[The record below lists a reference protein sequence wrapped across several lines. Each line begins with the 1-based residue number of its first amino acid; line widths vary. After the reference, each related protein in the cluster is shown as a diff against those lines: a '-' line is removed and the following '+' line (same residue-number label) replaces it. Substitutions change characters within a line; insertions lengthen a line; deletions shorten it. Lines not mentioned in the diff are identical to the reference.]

1 VPTDERRERIYYK
14 MKSILFLSSL
24 ISRLSSRFFW
34 PVLIVVF
41 AASLALVL
49 WSGQTENMSFRDA
62 ACSFEDK
69 LPGCLNAVPAWNE
82 GLTFYDSALMA
93 TGDTLQSLKALLW
106 EHWNLEFAGAG
117 EPAVVQNSILPLRV
131 LEFRKSGCMGLSW
144 LAMMV
149 AEARN
154 LPLSVIMLPGHVF
167 LRYGTESATGVNL
180 EPNRKGYSY
189 TDEEYREKYKKGP
202 WTGLEFKPLTSTQ
215 FVGLAAFNMGN
226 SYLDN
231 DLRRALTW
239 YRMAEEFFSEY
250 PGIKANQ
257 EIAKSRLPD
266 HL

>member
-1 VPTDERRERIYYK
+1 MLAR
-14 MKSILFLSSL
+14 LSSI
-24 ISRLSSRFFW
+24 ISRLFW
-34 PVLIVVF
+34 PAIIVVF
-41 AASLALVL
+41 TASLTLVL
-49 WSGQTENMSFRDA
+49 WSGRAEKMSFRDA

-69 LPGCLNAVPAWNE
+69 LPGCLDSVAAWNA
-82 GLTFYDSALMA
+82 GLAYFDSSLAMS
-93 TGDTLQSLKALLW
+93 GDTLQSLKSLLW
-106 EHWNLEFAGAG
+106 DYWNLDFAGAG

-131 LEFRKSGCMGLSW
+131 LETRKSGCMGLSW

-149 AEARN
+149 AESRQV
-154 LPLSVIMLPGHVF
+154 PLSVIMLPGHVF
-167 LRYGTESATGVNL
+167 LRYGEGSSAVNL
-180 EPNRKGYSY
+180 EPNRKGYAY

-202 WTGLEFKPLTSTQ
+202 WTGLEFKPLTPTQ

-226 SYLDN
+226 LYLDN

>member
-1 VPTDERRERIYYK
+1 
-14 MKSILFLSSL
+14 MKSILFLPSL

-41 AASLALVL
+41 AASLTLVL
-49 WSGQTENMSFRDA
+49 WSGRAETMNFRDA
-62 ACSFEDK
+62 ACTFEDR
-69 LPGCLNAVPAWNE
+69 LPGCLDSLESWNG
-82 GLTFYDSALMA
+82 GLAYFDSSLAM
-93 TGDTLQSLKALLW
+93 TGDTLWSLKSLLW
-106 EHWNLEFAGAG
+106 TYWGLEFAGAG
-117 EPAVVQNSILPLRV
+117 DAAVTAEAILPLHV
-131 LEFRKSGCMGLSW
+131 LQMKKSGCMGLSW

-167 LRYGTESATGVNL
+167 LRYGADSSTAINL
-180 EPNRKGYSY
+180 EPNREGYSY
-189 TDEEYREKYKKGP
+189 SDAEYREKYKAGP
-202 WTGLEFKPLTSTQ
+202 WTGLEFKPLSPTQ

-226 SYLDN
+226 LYLDS

-239 YRMAEEFFSEY
+239 YRMAEEFFAEY

>member
-1 VPTDERRERIYYK
+1 MGRSLVSMLAR
-14 MKSILFLSSL
+14 LFALAK
-24 ISRLSSRFFW
+24 RFFW
-34 PVLIVVF
+34 PMLIVVF

-49 WSGQTENMSFRDA
+49 WSGQTERMSFRDA

-69 LPGCLNAVPAWNE
+69 LPGCLAAVPEWE
-82 GLTFYDSALMA
+82 SGLAFYDSALKA

-106 EHWNLEFAGAG
+106 EYWNLKFAGAG
-117 EPAVVQNSILPLRV
+117 EPAVAQNSILPLRV
-131 LEFRKSGCMGLSW
+131 LETRKSGCMGLSW

-149 AEARN
+149 AESRQI
-154 LPLSVIMLPGHVF
+154 PLAVIMLPGHVF
-167 LRYGTESATGVNL
+167 LRYGDSANSVNL
-180 EPNRKGYSY
+180 EPNREGFSY
-189 TDEEYREKYKKGP
+189 TDGEYREKYKKGP
-202 WTGLEFKPLTSTQ
+202 WTGLEFKPLTPTQ

-226 SYLDN
+226 LYLDS

-250 PGIKANQ
+250 SGIKANQ

>member
-1 VPTDERRERIYYK
+1 
-14 MKSILFLSSL
+14 MLA
-24 ISRLSSRFFW
+24 RLSALAKRLFW
-34 PVLIVVF
+34 PLLLIVL

-49 WSGQTENMSFRDA
+49 WSGQTERMSFKDA

-69 LPGCLNAVPAWNE
+69 LPGCLDAVDSWNA
-82 GLTFYDSALMA
+82 GLAFYDSALNA
-93 TGDTLQSLKALLW
+93 SGDTLQSLKALLW
-106 EHWNLEFAGAG
+106 EYWNLEFAGAG
-117 EPAVVQNSILPLRV
+117 DAAVTKEAILPLRV
-131 LEFRKSGCMGLSW
+131 LETHKSGCMGLSW

-149 AEARN
+149 AEARQI
-154 LPLSVIMLPGHVF
+154 PLAVIMLPGHVF
-167 LRYGTESATGVNL
+167 LRYGRDNTVNL
-180 EPNRKGYSY
+180 EPNREGFSY

-226 SYLDN
+226 LYLDS

-239 YRMAEEFFSEY
+239 YRMAETFFSEY
-250 PGIKANQ
+250 PGIKVNQ

>member
-1 VPTDERRERIYYK
+1 
-14 MKSILFLSSL
+14 MKSLFSLSSL
-24 ISRLSSRFFW
+24 ISRLSSKFFW

-49 WSGQTENMSFRDA
+49 WSGQAEKMSFKDA

-69 LPGCLNAVPAWNE
+69 LPGCLESVPAWNE
-82 GLTFYDSALMA
+82 GLAFYDSALKVS
-93 TGDTLQSLKALLW
+93 GDTLQSLKALLW
-106 EHWNLEFAGAG
+106 EHWSLEFAGAG
-117 EPAVVQNSILPLRV
+117 KPAVAKNSILPLRV
-131 LEFRKSGCMGLSW
+131 LESRKSGCMGLSW

-149 AEARN
+149 AESRQI
-154 LPLSVIMLPGHVF
+154 PLSVIMLPGHVF
-167 LRYGTESATGVNL
+167 LRYGTESTTGVNL
-180 EPNRKGYSY
+180 EPNREGYSY

-202 WTGLEFKPLTSTQ
+202 WTGLEFKPLTPTQ

-226 SYLDN
+226 SYLDS